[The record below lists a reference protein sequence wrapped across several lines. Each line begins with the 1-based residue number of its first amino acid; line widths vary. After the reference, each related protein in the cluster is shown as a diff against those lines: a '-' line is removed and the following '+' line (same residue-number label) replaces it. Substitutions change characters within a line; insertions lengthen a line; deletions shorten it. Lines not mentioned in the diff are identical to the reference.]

1 MVKSSIRIKVALI
14 MLPLLTSLIVWVFG
28 RYQLSPSEVIK
39 IIFDW
44 ISGNPNID
52 KQGYLV
58 VVSIR
63 LARIIL
69 ALLVGMGLS
78 VAGVAFQSLFSNPL
92 TTPDILGV
100 SSGAAFGAALAILL
114 DCNSSMIQVM
124 ALTFGIIA
132 VILTMII
139 AKINGSSATIMLILS
154 GIVVTSVFN
163 ALLSGIKFVA
173 DPQSKLPAISFWLMG
188 SMNNAS
194 FRSIAFYSPAI
205 IAGTIIIYILRW
217 KLNILSL
224 SEDEAKA
231 MGINLK
237 LFKSMIIVAST
248 LITASCVALCGIIGW
263 VGLLVP
269 HICRIVF
276 GVNTKI
282 IVPASI
288 SFGATFLLLVDTLSR
303 TLLTSELPLGILC
316 SLLGAP
322 IFIMLLRK
330 SKGEL

>member
-1 MVKSSIRIKVALI
+1 MVKSSIRIRVALI
-14 MLPLLTSLIVWVFG
+14 MLPLFTSLIVWVFG
-28 RYQLSPSEVIK
+28 RYQLSPSEVIT

-132 VILTMII
+132 VILTMLI

-188 SMNNAS
+188 SMSNAS

-237 LFKSMIIVAST
+237 LFKSLIIVAST

-330 SKGEL
+330 SRGEL

>member
-1 MVKSSIRIKVALI
+1 MVKSSIRTRVALI

-28 RYQLSPSEVIK
+28 RYQLSPSEVIT

-114 DCNSSMIQVM
+114 DCNSSMIQLM
-124 ALTFGIIA
+124 ALIFGIAA

-139 AKINGSSATIMLILS
+139 ANINGSSATIMLILS

-188 SMNNAS
+188 SMSNAS

-237 LFKSMIIVAST
+237 LFKSLIIVAST
-248 LITASCVALCGIIGW
+248 LITASSVALCGIIGW

-288 SFGATFLLLVDTLSR
+288 SFGATFLLLVDTPSR

>member
-1 MVKSSIRIKVALI
+1 MVKSSIRTRVALI

-28 RYQLSPSEVIK
+28 RYQLSPSEVIT

-114 DCNSSMIQVM
+114 DCNSSMIQLM
-124 ALTFGIIA
+124 ALIFGIAA

-139 AKINGSSATIMLILS
+139 ANINGSSATIMLILS

-188 SMNNAS
+188 SMSNAS

-217 KLNILSL
+217 KL
-224 SEDEAKA
+224 
-231 MGINLK
+231 
-237 LFKSMIIVAST
+237 
-248 LITASCVALCGIIGW
+248 
-263 VGLLVP
+263 
-269 HICRIVF
+269 
-276 GVNTKI
+276 
-282 IVPASI
+282 
-288 SFGATFLLLVDTLSR
+288 
-303 TLLTSELPLGILC
+303 
-316 SLLGAP
+316 
-322 IFIMLLRK
+322 IFCL
-330 SKGEL
+330 

>member
-1 MVKSSIRIKVALI
+1 M
-14 MLPLLTSLIVWVFG
+14 
-28 RYQLSPSEVIK
+28 
-39 IIFDW
+39 
-44 ISGNPNID
+44 
-52 KQGYLV
+52 
-58 VVSIR
+58 
-63 LARIIL
+63 
-69 ALLVGMGLS
+69 
-78 VAGVAFQSLFSNPL
+78 
-92 TTPDILGV
+92 
-100 SSGAAFGAALAILL
+100 
-114 DCNSSMIQVM
+114 
-124 ALTFGIIA
+124 
-132 VILTMII
+132 
-139 AKINGSSATIMLILS
+139 
-154 GIVVTSVFN
+154 
-163 ALLSGIKFVA
+163 
-173 DPQSKLPAISFWLMG
+173 
-188 SMNNAS
+188 
-194 FRSIAFYSPAI
+194 
-205 IAGTIIIYILRW
+205 
-217 KLNILSL
+217 SL

-237 LFKSMIIVAST
+237 LFKSLIIVAST
-248 LITASCVALCGIIGW
+248 LITASSVALCGIIGW

>member
-1 MVKSSIRIKVALI
+1 MVKNSIRIRAALI

-28 RYQLSPSEVIK
+28 RYQLSPSEVIT

-44 ISGNPNID
+44 ISENPNID

-188 SMNNAS
+188 SMSNAS

-205 IAGTIIIYILRW
+205 IAGTVIIYILRW

-237 LFKSMIIVAST
+237 LFKSLIIVAST

-330 SKGEL
+330 SKGEI

>member
-1 MVKSSIRIKVALI
+1 MVKSSIRIRVALI

-28 RYQLSPSEVIK
+28 RYQLSPSEVIT

-52 KQGYLV
+52 KKGYLV

-139 AKINGSSATIMLILS
+139 ANINGSSATIMLILS

-188 SMNNAS
+188 SMSNAS
-194 FRSIAFYSPAI
+194 FKSIAFYSPAI

-237 LFKSMIIVAST
+237 LFKSLIIVAST

>member
-1 MVKSSIRIKVALI
+1 MVKNSIRIRAALI

-28 RYQLSPSEVIK
+28 RYQLSPSEVIT

-188 SMNNAS
+188 SMSNAS

-205 IAGTIIIYILRW
+205 IAGTVIIYILRW

-237 LFKSMIIVAST
+237 LFKSLIIVAST

-330 SKGEL
+330 SKGEI

>member
-1 MVKSSIRIKVALI
+1 MVKSSIRIRVALI
-14 MLPLLTSLIVWVFG
+14 MLPLFTSLIVWVFG
-28 RYQLSPSEVIK
+28 RYQLSPSEVIT

-237 LFKSMIIVAST
+237 LFKSLIIVAST

>member
-1 MVKSSIRIKVALI
+1 M
-14 MLPLLTSLIVWVFG
+14 
-28 RYQLSPSEVIK
+28 
-39 IIFDW
+39 
-44 ISGNPNID
+44 
-52 KQGYLV
+52 V

-114 DCNSSMIQVM
+114 DCNSSMIQLM
-124 ALTFGIIA
+124 ALIFGIAA

-139 AKINGSSATIMLILS
+139 ANINGSSATIMLILS

-188 SMNNAS
+188 SMSNAS

-237 LFKSMIIVAST
+237 LFKSLIIVAST
-248 LITASCVALCGIIGW
+248 LITASSVALCGIIGW

>member
-1 MVKSSIRIKVALI
+1 MVKSSIRIRVALI
-14 MLPLLTSLIVWVFG
+14 MLPLLTSLIVWVFV
-28 RYQLSPSEVIK
+28 RYQLSPKEVIT

-63 LARIIL
+63 LSRIIL

-132 VILTMII
+132 VILTIII
-139 AKINGSSATIMLILS
+139 ANINGSSTTIMLILS

-188 SMNNAS
+188 SMSNAS

-237 LFKSMIIVAST
+237 LFKSLIIVAST

>member
-1 MVKSSIRIKVALI
+1 MRIKVALI

>member
-1 MVKSSIRIKVALI
+1 

-28 RYQLSPSEVIK
+28 RYQLSPSEVIT

-63 LARIIL
+63 LSRIIL

-92 TTPDILGV
+92 TTADILGV

-139 AKINGSSATIMLILS
+139 ANINGSSTTIMLILS

-188 SMNNAS
+188 SMSNAS

-237 LFKSMIIVAST
+237 LFKSLIIVAST

-263 VGLLVP
+263 VGLLIP

-303 TLLTSELPLGILC
+303 TLITSELPLGILC

>member
-1 MVKSSIRIKVALI
+1 MVKSSIRTRVALI

-28 RYQLSPSEVIK
+28 RYQLSPSEVIT

-114 DCNSSMIQVM
+114 DCNSSMIQLM
-124 ALTFGIIA
+124 ALIFGIAA

-139 AKINGSSATIMLILS
+139 ANINGSSATIMLILS

-188 SMNNAS
+188 SMSNAS

-237 LFKSMIIVAST
+237 LFKSLIIVAST
-248 LITASCVALCGIIGW
+248 LITASSVALCGIIGW

>member
-1 MVKSSIRIKVALI
+1 MVKSSIKIRVALI

-28 RYQLSPSEVIK
+28 RYQLSPREVMT

-52 KQGYLV
+52 KKGYLV

-63 LARIIL
+63 LARIVL

-114 DCNSSMIQVM
+114 DCNSSMIQVT

-132 VILTMII
+132 VILTMLM

-188 SMNNAS
+188 SMSNAS
-194 FRSIAFYSPAI
+194 FRSIALYSPAI

-237 LFKSMIIVAST
+237 LFKSLIIVAST

>member
-44 ISGNPNID
+44 ISRNPNID

>member
-1 MVKSSIRIKVALI
+1 

-28 RYQLSPSEVIK
+28 RYQLSPSEVIT

-114 DCNSSMIQVM
+114 DCNSSMIQLM
-124 ALTFGIIA
+124 ALIFGIAA

-139 AKINGSSATIMLILS
+139 ANINGSSATIMLILS

-188 SMNNAS
+188 SMSNAS

-237 LFKSMIIVAST
+237 LFKSLIIVAST
-248 LITASCVALCGIIGW
+248 LITASSVALCGIIGW

>member
-1 MVKSSIRIKVALI
+1 MVKSSIRIRVALI

-28 RYQLSPSEVIK
+28 RYQLSPSEVIT

-63 LARIIL
+63 LSRIIL

-92 TTPDILGV
+92 TTADILGV

-139 AKINGSSATIMLILS
+139 ANINGSSTTIMLILS

-188 SMNNAS
+188 SMSNAS

-237 LFKSMIIVAST
+237 LFKSLIIVAST

-263 VGLLVP
+263 VGLLIP

-303 TLLTSELPLGILC
+303 TLITSELPLGILC

>member
-1 MVKSSIRIKVALI
+1 MVKSSIRTRVALI

-28 RYQLSPSEVIK
+28 RYQLSPSEVIT

-114 DCNSSMIQVM
+114 DCNSSMIQLM
-124 ALTFGIIA
+124 ALIFGIAA

-139 AKINGSSATIMLILS
+139 ANINGSSATIMLILS

-188 SMNNAS
+188 SMSNAS

-237 LFKSMIIVAST
+237 LFKSLIIVAST
-248 LITASCVALCGIIGW
+248 LITASSVALCGIIGW

-322 IFIMLLRK
+322 LFIMLLRK

>member
-1 MVKSSIRIKVALI
+1 M
-14 MLPLLTSLIVWVFG
+14 
-28 RYQLSPSEVIK
+28 
-39 IIFDW
+39 
-44 ISGNPNID
+44 
-52 KQGYLV
+52 
-58 VVSIR
+58 
-63 LARIIL
+63 
-69 ALLVGMGLS
+69 
-78 VAGVAFQSLFSNPL
+78 
-92 TTPDILGV
+92 
-100 SSGAAFGAALAILL
+100 
-114 DCNSSMIQVM
+114 
-124 ALTFGIIA
+124 
-132 VILTMII
+132 
-139 AKINGSSATIMLILS
+139 
-154 GIVVTSVFN
+154 
-163 ALLSGIKFVA
+163 SGIKFVA

-188 SMNNAS
+188 SMSNAS

-237 LFKSMIIVAST
+237 LFKSLIIVAST
-248 LITASCVALCGIIGW
+248 LITASSVALCGIIGW

>member
-1 MVKSSIRIKVALI
+1 MVKNSMRIKVALI

-44 ISGNPNID
+44 ISRNPNID